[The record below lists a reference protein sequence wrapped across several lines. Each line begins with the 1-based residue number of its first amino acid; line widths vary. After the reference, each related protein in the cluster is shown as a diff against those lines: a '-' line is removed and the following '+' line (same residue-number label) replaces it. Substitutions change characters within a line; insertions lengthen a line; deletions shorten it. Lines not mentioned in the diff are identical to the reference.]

1 MHHVVLRRATV
12 FICFCAVCLA
22 AWTALPIGRFGGN
35 LLHPC
40 LHLHHRSLTLSPPTH
55 SPSLLQHQ
63 LAAPGASTNTQD
75 AAEALADL
83 FRPPNG
89 CVSVQL
95 QFCTAQLELH
105 KLPRCTETMS
115 PSSISLGSTPAASFE
130 PAASLDL
137 VAESFNGSG
146 SLRLPPPDSY
156 IALLPDEGSDK
167 KVKAETWKVVQG
179 N

>member
-95 QFCTAQLELH
+95 QCCTAQVELH
-105 KLPRCTETMS
+105 KLPQCTETMS
-115 PSSISLGSTPAASFE
+115 PPPSRLAAHQPQASSLPRLWTWSPKVSTGADRCDFP
-130 PAASLDL
+130 
-137 VAESFNGSG
+137 
-146 SLRLPPPDSY
+146 LR
-156 IALLPDEGSDK
+156 IH
-167 KVKAETWKVVQG
+167 T
-179 N
+179 